1 MRKDWRFIL
10 IALASLACDTFP
22 TPGMS
27 DRLDRKE
34 NVNVLAA
41 HCAAWSGG
49 QPLEVEVRVEV
60 EDFGPSSGETL
71 ETVWDFG
78 DGTIDKDTRPRP
90 RITHGVPTQYRFG
103 VSSAHAYKAAGAY
116 IATATVKNGAR
127 TSTCSMSL
135 NVLPPGQTMKHP
147 QG

>member
-1 MRKDWRFIL
+1 
-10 IALASLACDTFP
+10 
-22 TPGMS
+22 MS

-41 HCAAWSGG
+41 HCAAWSGA

-60 EDFGPSSGETL
+60 EDFGPPSGETL

-78 DGTIDKDTRPRP
+78 DGTTDKDTRPRP
-90 RITHGVPTQYRFG
+90 RITNGVPTQYRFG
-103 VSSAHAYKAAGAY
+103 VSSAHIYEAPGSYMV
-116 IATATVKNGAR
+116 IATVKNGTRIA
-127 TSTCSMSL
+127 SCSMSL
-135 NVLPPGQTMKHP
+135 TVLAAGQTMKHP

>member
-1 MRKDWRFIL
+1 MRNAPPL
-10 IALASLACDTFP
+10 VALALSCVACDTFP
-22 TPGMS
+22 TPGMA

-41 HCAAWSGG
+41 HCAAWSGA
-49 QPLEVEVRVEV
+49 QPEEVEVRVEV

-78 DGTIDKDTRPRP
+78 DGATDKDIRPRP
-90 RITHGVPTQYRFG
+90 RITNGVPTQYRFG
-103 VSSAHAYKAAGAY
+103 VSSTHTYKAPGSY
-116 IATATVKNGAR
+116 VATATVKNGSR
-127 TSTCSMSL
+127 VSTCSMSL
-135 NVLPPGQTMKHP
+135 SVLPSGQTMKHP